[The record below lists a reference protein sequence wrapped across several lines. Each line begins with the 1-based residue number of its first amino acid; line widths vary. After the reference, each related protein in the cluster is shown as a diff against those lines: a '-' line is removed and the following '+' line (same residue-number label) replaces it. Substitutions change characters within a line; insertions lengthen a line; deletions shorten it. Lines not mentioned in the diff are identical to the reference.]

1 MFYAVANTILRKVKA
16 GAAPVISFIWN
27 LNTNL
32 WNAESRSWG
41 TYTPPPPPPPPVTT
55 SYSFTMTDTYGDG
68 WNGNQ
73 LTIEKFNGTSWVACT
88 TPELLYNPSDLNAG
102 NAGTSNLTLINSSG
116 PSSIDID
123 LETGES
129 FRLIVSAE
137 GGYPEEPGYQVFQIG
152 NPVAVFTFA
161 SGQPSEWS
169 NGTVHYTFTA

>member
-1 MFYAVANTILRKVKA
+1 MFYAVANTIIRKVKA
-16 GAAPVISFIWN
+16 AAAPVISFFWN

-32 WNAESRSWG
+32 WNAESRIWG
-41 TYTPPPPPPPPVTT
+41 TYTPPTPPPIT

-73 LTIEKFNGTSWVACT
+73 LTIQKFNGTSWVACAS
-88 TPELLYNPSDLNAG
+88 PELLYNPSDLNAAY
-102 NAGTSNLTLINSSG
+102 AGTSNLTLTNSTG

-123 LETGES
+123 LETGAS
-129 FRLIVSAE
+129 YRLIVSAI
-137 GGYPEEPGYQVFQIG
+137 GGYPDEPAYQVFQIG
-152 NPVAVFTFA
+152 NPTPVFTFG